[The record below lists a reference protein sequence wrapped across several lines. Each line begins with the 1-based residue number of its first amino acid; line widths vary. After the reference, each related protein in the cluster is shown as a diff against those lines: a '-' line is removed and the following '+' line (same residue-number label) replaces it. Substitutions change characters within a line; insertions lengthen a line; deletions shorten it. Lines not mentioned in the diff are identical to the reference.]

1 MVMYNVRYYVFE
13 SIYKYFFRY
22 IKWFL
27 MIKKMYIFKFCNFI

>member
-22 IKWFL
+22 IKWML
-27 MIKKMYIFKFCNFI
+27 MLEKKNFYI